1 MARELFPMDFG
12 LTPNGGYMNVV
23 CKLVAFDHDHCGHLM
38 VNMSGQQFILDG
50 LIDAS
55 FTSFT
60 LLDCMLVRQYPMPVL
75 KMDTKT
81 QILGHP
87 APTWDALHSMIDM
100 CAGFGGLLQGALAAG
115 FEVAVAVDQNSRML
129 NLYAKANNAPQ
140 VCGDFGLTE
149 VLGEIWKK
157 AKGALAM
164 SVGFS
169 CQPFSRLGDAKSS
182 SDPRSSCLSKALAAA
197 YYLRSQIVVLEC
209 VAPAAHDEFVKAE
222 LDHFMQV
229 TGFTCS
235 QTELKLDHLWP
246 CRRHRA
252 WWILVSPELGPI
264 ELKPW
269 LALGNVT
276 MVQQIIP
283 EIRLWA
289 HDDESELQL
298 DPDELEAFG
307 VTKDEHGR
315 YLLNGKAVA
324 PCALHAW
331 GAKFVHAHVD
341 VGFFLCQQ
349 PGWQQE
355 DCMDV

>member
-1 MARELFPMDFG
+1 
-12 LTPNGGYMNVV
+12 MNVV